1 VIGVMVEAGIVKE
14 GTPICV
20 PSKDV
25 SRFNVLLLFLLLLL
39 LLLLRPLGRMA
50 TNASLFL
57 RVVRPFAR
65 SA

>member
-25 SRFNVLLLFLLLLL
+25 SRFNILFLLLL
-39 LLLLRPLGRMA
+39 PLGPPGSAIADGDKRL
-50 TNASLFL
+50 SLST
-57 RVVRPFAR
+57 RDSPVIA
-65 SA
+65 